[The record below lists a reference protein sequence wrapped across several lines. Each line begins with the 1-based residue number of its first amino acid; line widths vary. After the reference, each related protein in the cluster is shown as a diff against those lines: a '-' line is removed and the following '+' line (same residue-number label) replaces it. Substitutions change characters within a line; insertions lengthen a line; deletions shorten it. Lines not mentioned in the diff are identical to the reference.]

1 MEATDMA
8 KVMVTDKVTV
18 TDRGMVDPTTV
29 MAMVIVMIMTRKV
42 IMVLLKVTDKN
53 MVLKAMDIKAMDI
66 KAMDIKAMVIK
77 AMVPRV
83 MDIKVTTNQDLMKV
97 LKDPDI
103 SLNLHKIMNKNTITD
118 CTIEFVRLFSDYGF
132 ILM

>member
-1 MEATDMA
+1 
-8 KVMVTDKVTV
+8 
-18 TDRGMVDPTTV
+18 
-29 MAMVIVMIMTRKV
+29 
-42 IMVLLKVTDKN
+42 MVLLKVTDKN

-77 AMVPRV
+77 AMVIKAMVIKAMVPRV
-83 MDIKVTTNQDLMKV
+83 MVIKAMDIKVTTNQDLMKV